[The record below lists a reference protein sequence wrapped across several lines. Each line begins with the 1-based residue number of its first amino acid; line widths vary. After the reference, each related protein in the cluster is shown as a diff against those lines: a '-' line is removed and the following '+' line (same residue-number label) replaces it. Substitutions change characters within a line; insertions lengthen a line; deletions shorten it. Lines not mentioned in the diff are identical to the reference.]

1 MAIQP
6 DQYVA
11 LPSLYGAP
19 AYSRPPR
26 PALAIERPLDP
37 DDLPLERHQTDEERR
52 LADALLGSRGAAPVG
67 FRSEFGMPG
76 GGNPGYLAS
85 GSGDLAPGSQLQPR
99 RLTLRTLTGR
109 IRSRG

>member
-26 PALAIERPLDP
+26 PALTIDRPLDP
-37 DDLPLERHQTDEERR
+37 DDLPLERHQTEEERR
-52 LADALLGSRGAAPVG
+52 LADALLAVGSAGSVGARVG
-67 FRSEFGMPG
+67 FEIQG

-85 GSGDLAPGSQLQPR
+85 GNNDHERRPELLPR
-99 RLTLRTLTGR
+99 RLSLRALTGR
-109 IRSRG
+109 IRSRS